1 MLLNLSHILSL
12 ISYLI
17 NTMILINH
25 CQVIFPESLKY
36 AEVRVIYKKDETNY
50 KPIIVIINIS
60 KVYERL
66 MCSEMFSYINNIVSK
81 LQCDFHKRYNTE
93 QCLLSTNKEWQRSL
107 HGHRHAEAFLTNLY
121 KAFDSLHGDLLI
133 TKQNA

>member
-1 MLLNLSHILSL
+1 
-12 ISYLI
+12 
-17 NTMILINH
+17 MILINH

-93 QCLLSTNKEWQRSL
+93 L
-107 HGHRHAEAFLTNLY
+107 
-121 KAFDSLHGDLLI
+121 
-133 TKQNA
+133 